1 MNEDVLFVIAKDG
14 APIFI
19 QIYGVSLFVASLE
32 AENYS
37 SSIFSCLPQFF
48 TVAKFMEIIQISL
61 KSGGQLPYRRGDNI
75 WNDKRLRKGIICYN
89 SFAW

>member
-14 APIFI
+14 APISI

-48 TVAKFMEIIQISL
+48 TVAKFMQIIQIPLNS
-61 KSGGQLPYRRGDNI
+61 GDNFRTDVEI
-75 WNDKRLRKGIICYN
+75 TFGMTSD
-89 SFAW
+89 